1 MNIYFYS
8 QGIIIS
14 MNETFENYYLSTD
27 KSRKFYSTIKKRQET
42 KIYNNRNKEWE
53 LSGAIPSVWISANR
67 IVEQCWRIYER
78 GDANGWLI
86 GRLSTYTLAWTN
98 VIPHFGHRRIQMAV
112 AHVINLID
120 VASRA
125 PYAGVHACAAAL
137 DIRAWVVA
145 PTVFIN

>member
-1 MNIYFYS
+1 MINWPFKYVHV
-8 QGIIIS
+8 G
-14 MNETFENYYLSTD
+14 L
-27 KSRKFYSTIKKRQET
+27 
-42 KIYNNRNKEWE
+42 
-53 LSGAIPSVWISANR
+53 
-67 IVEQCWRIYER
+67 
-78 GDANGWLI
+78 
-86 GRLSTYTLAWTN
+86 TN